1 MTRIIAGFA
10 GSLTLQVP
18 RFGTRPTSDRV
29 REALFSALSARGLLE
44 GARVLDLYAGSG
56 ALGLEAA
63 SRGASTVML
72 VDKSHDAVQVCRRNV
87 ELVRARARGDEPEI
101 SVTGKPVQSFLT
113 STVRGTTPRWD
124 LVFIDPPY
132 EFGGL
137 ELDHVLAALVPHL
150 ADDAVVVLERPT
162 RSPEPA
168 WPAGLELDRRSDY
181 GETAVYWLNA
191 DVASPSPTSD

>member
-1 MTRIIAGFA
+1 
-10 GSLTLQVP
+10 
-18 RFGTRPTSDRV
+18 
-29 REALFSALSARGLLE
+29 
-44 GARVLDLYAGSG
+44 
-56 ALGLEAA
+56 
-63 SRGASTVML
+63 ML
-72 VDKSHDAVQVCRRNV
+72 VEKSYEAVNVCRGNV
-87 ELVRARARGDEPEI
+87 ELVRARARGDEPDI

-132 EFGGL
+132 ELGGL

-150 ADDAVVVLERPT
+150 ADDAVVVLERST

-168 WPAGLELDRRSDY
+168 WPVGLELNRRSDY

-191 DVASPSPTSD
+191 DVASTDPTSD